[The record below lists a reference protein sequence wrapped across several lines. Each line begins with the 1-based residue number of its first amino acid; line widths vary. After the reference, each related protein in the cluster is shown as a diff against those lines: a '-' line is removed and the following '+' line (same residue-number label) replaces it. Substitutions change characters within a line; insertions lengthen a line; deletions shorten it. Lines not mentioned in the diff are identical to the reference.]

1 MLIASLDLELRL
13 YSEQRSAEAAPKKL
27 AQAEQQRL
35 SSSCW
40 LLSAQR
46 GSQKLKKAVTQS
58 DTPLT
63 LPLHQRICVENR

>member
-40 LLSAQR
+40 LFERTAR
-46 GSQKLKKAVTQS
+46 VTE
-58 DTPLT
+58 
-63 LPLHQRICVENR
+63 VEESRYAK